1 MSDQAQMFQPSS
13 EPVDHRPLASVHP
26 LSEAVAGHGRVRMV
40 VVNDQEIVQWA
51 MRSLFGAEPWVARCI
66 AARTCGEGLA
76 LSHRYEPHVVLVA
89 PLVRGDSGLDL
100 CRRLRQLS
108 PAPRVLLMGG
118 THPVEEEDAR
128 RAGAA
133 GIVRSDWKIA
143 ELSLAVRMIA
153 SGHELGAPRDTV
165 GLSAREREVMAEVC
179 TGATNNEIARRLK
192 LSPHTIKDHIS
203 SIYRKLG
210 VRNRAEA
217 VERSQTL
224 GLSNSAP

>member
-1 MSDQAQMFQPSS
+1 MSDQARLLQPPA
-13 EPVDHRPLASVHP
+13 ELVDHRRPLASVP
-26 LSEAVAGHGRVRMV
+26 ALPEAIAGHGRVRMI

-66 AARTCGEGLA
+66 GARTCAEGLA
-76 LSHRYEPHVVLVA
+76 LSHRYEPHVVLVD
-89 PLVRGDSGLDL
+89 PVVRGESGLDL
-100 CRRLRQLS
+100 CARLRQLS

-118 THPVEEEDAR
+118 AHKVELAQ
-128 RAGAA
+128 AATVGAA
-133 GIVRSDWKIA
+133 GIVGSDWKIA
-143 ELSLAVRMIA
+143 ELALAVRMIA
-153 SGHELGAPRDTV
+153 SGHQLGAPSDTV

-179 TGATNNEIARRLK
+179 TGATNNEIARRLS

-210 VRNRAEA
+210 VGSRAEA

-224 GLSNSAP
+224 GLAG

>member
-1 MSDQAQMFQPSS
+1 MSDQAQPLSQPDEAI
-13 EPVDHRPLASVHP
+13 EPRPLASVHA
-26 LSEAVAGHGRVRMV
+26 LSDSVGHCRVRMV

-66 AARTCGEGLA
+66 AARTCAEGLA
-76 LSHRYEPHVVLVA
+76 LTHRYEPHVAIVDPV
-89 PLVRGDSGLDL
+89 VRGESGLEL
-100 CRRLRQLS
+100 CARLRQLS

-118 THPVEEEDAR
+118 TNPVDPDEAK

-133 GIVRSDWKIA
+133 GIVQSDWKIS

-153 SGHELGAPRDTV
+153 SGHELGAPSDTV

-179 TGATNNEIARRLK
+179 TGATNNEIARRLS

-217 VERSQTL
+217 VERSRTL
-224 GLSNSAP
+224 GLAG